1 VENVTVLSQPRAEH
15 LQSGAG
21 NGSAPSDPVEVEVL
35 TSSDEI
41 PYDTLAPKRLTAA
54 SWHNREAAKSFNF
67 KLNHMSILMGEPV
80 TARVRIVNLVDRS
93 LLKTLPSEVRKLCF
107 KLFFGNQNST
117 RAKNDEVKY
126 DQQLDR
132 LEDILHA
139 YGCAGFLEPRLV
151 LKPEEVRNPEEE
163 MWVGDIPMAD
173 LQEWMRICEGD
184 DALAARRLEEFPG

>member
-1 VENVTVLSQPRAEH
+1 MERIVTYPQRDYA
-15 LQSGAG
+15 QSGDG
-21 NGSAPSDPVEVEVL
+21 NGSAPPEHVEVEVL
-35 TSSDEI
+35 TSADQI

-54 SWHNREAAKSFNF
+54 MWHEREVAKIFEF
-67 KLNHMSILMGEPV
+67 KLNHASILKGEPV
-80 TARVRIVNLVDRS
+80 VALVRIVNLVDRS
-93 LLKTLPSEVRKLCF
+93 LLKTLPMEVRKLCH
-107 KLFFGNQNST
+107 KLFFGNQGPT
-117 RAKNDEVKY
+117 RPKNDEAKY

-151 LKPEEVRNPEEE
+151 LTPQEVRNPEEE
-163 MWVGDIPMAD
+163 MWVGEIPMAD